1 MKKGYTEI
9 PLEMIDHSEDSTI
22 NTETFIDYKKKI
34 IESMNKN
41 PKKMWST
48 TMILENLGLM
58 YSPTNISKMR
68 YLLKELTIQGIL
80 IASINSIKGRKYW
93 FSLKNPNYENT
104 IETYDIN
111 DWKEERE
118 KEYKQNIYEM
128 ISKNSDIQWT
138 TEKIQKY
145 LKIEHSSNNISNIR
159 NICNELV
166 KENKISVTMNN
177 KKYYYYLKSDQEI
190 EIDQWNTLVTECNKI
205 LEKMSEFV
213 LKHIKK

>member
-1 MKKGYTEI
+1 
-9 PLEMIDHSEDSTI
+9 
-22 NTETFIDYKKKI
+22 
-34 IESMNKN
+34 MNKN

-58 YSPTNISKMR
+58 YSQTNISKMR
-68 YLLKELTIQGIL
+68 YLLKELTIQGVL

-93 FSLKNPNYENT
+93 FSLKNPNYEKT

-128 ISKNSDIQWT
+128 ISKNPDIQWT

>member
-22 NTETFIDYKKKI
+22 DTETFIDYKKKI

-128 ISKNSDIQWT
+128 ISKNPDIQWT